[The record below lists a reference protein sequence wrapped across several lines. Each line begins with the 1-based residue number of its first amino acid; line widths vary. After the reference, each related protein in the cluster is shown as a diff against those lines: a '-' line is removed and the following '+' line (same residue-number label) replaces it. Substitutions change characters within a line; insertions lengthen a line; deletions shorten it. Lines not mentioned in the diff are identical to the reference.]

1 MKTMTAVKW
10 VAKSAAILT
19 LAACG
24 PVDADGGDPGSAA
37 AGSPPFGKEP
47 SSEDGPLP
55 LVPSVG
61 SGGVFG
67 VGGSLGL
74 GGAGNSLR
82 ESGGS
87 PGDESLGGTGGA
99 PVEEPPPHSGS
110 GGAQS
115 ADPPPTGG
123 TGSDTVTP
131 CEKMWYRDADG
142 DGYGDP
148 NNSLESCTQP
158 PGYVSNGDDCYDD
171 NSDARPGQTGRFTSH
186 RGDGSFDYDCS
197 GKAELHYPDFA
208 QCPDFEEY
216 DDHTCPPANLW
227 PAGYDI
233 SYCRPDPSHPQCYCD
248 YYAMSD
254 RFHAA
259 REGWRPFLT
268 YQQCAP
274 GRPDL
279 CPVVQPLP
287 KCGETGTWGVSITWN
302 DPDHRWECR
311 DSGDLGATSRRQS
324 CR

>member
-1 MKTMTAVKW
+1 MKTMTATGWGIK
-10 VAKSAAILT
+10 VALVALVACSAPADPGNELGGWAGEPVVDPDPSTGGAALAIGGRP
-19 LAACG
+19 AVRPG
-24 PVDADGGDPGSAA
+24 GDAGAPPIENTGGVPQAGGAGGSVATGGGVATGGAVASGGVTQTGGSDGSGGDP
-37 AGSPPFGKEP
+37 
-47 SSEDGPLP
+47 
-55 LVPSVG
+55 
-61 SGGVFG
+61 
-67 VGGSLGL
+67 
-74 GGAGNSLR
+74 
-82 ESGGS
+82 
-87 PGDESLGGTGGA
+87 
-99 PVEEPPPHSGS
+99 
-110 GGAQS
+110 
-115 ADPPPTGG
+115 
-123 TGSDTVTP
+123 P
-131 CEKMWYRDADG
+131 CQEARWYLDADG

-148 NNSLESCTQP
+148 GAWVEDCEAP
-158 PGYVSNGDDCYDD
+158 PGYVANGDDCYDD

-216 DDHTCPPANLW
+216 DDHACPPANLW

-302 DPDHRWECR
+302 DPAHRWECR